1 MLERR
6 GLAVQIGTVSLI
18 GVLTQLAFLIANVIL
33 GRNLS
38 PGDFGRADLA
48 NKLINLSGYLGL
60 FGLNAALLRA
70 MPRHDLP
77 RFDWPAAA
85 PRVGLIA
92 GMVALSAGVLAAR
105 LYGLSVWQAGLLS
118 AAALFLSLS
127 IAASSIL
134 AIDRRFALAQWL
146 QQLWR
151 PALLLGTLSL
161 LLAGQLSLT
170 SVLCLYATAGLL
182 QVFLAAFAIRGVPR
196 GGEPLPMGRL
206 LREGAIFFG
215 LFLTSS
221 LMLRLDAFFLAGLIS
236 AEALGRYAAASNIAL
251 TGYGILAAGVAQV
264 VTPRIVSGEGLGLRR
279 LLIGL
284 TVLAG
289 GAGAL
294 LTWIGSPL
302 LHLIYGGQYGGDFQH
317 LLGLLCLA
325 GIIQVAYV
333 VPSAWLGAVA
343 SEKALRLFLAV
354 NILSLGINVILNTLL
369 IPRFGLEGAALAT
382 AASWAWR
389 WAWAIGFVIRIR
401 SHRGTGSK
409 GNNATNRP
417 PPADQESTAI

>member
-1 MLERR
+1 MAERR
-6 GLAVQIGTVSLI
+6 GLARQIGTVSVI
-18 GVLTQLAFLIANVIL
+18 GVLTQVAFLAANVLL

-48 NKLINLSGYLGL
+48 NKVINLSGYLGL

-70 MPRHDLP
+70 LPRQDLP
-77 RFDWPAAA
+77 RFNWPAAA

-92 GMVALSAGVLAAR
+92 GTVAMGAGILTLR
-105 LYGLSVWQAGLLS
+105 LYGVSAWQAALVS
-118 AAALFLSLS
+118 ISALFMSLS
-127 IAASSIL
+127 IASSSLL
-134 AIDRRFALAQWL
+134 AIDRRFALAQWT

-151 PALLLGTLSL
+151 PALLFGTVML
-161 LLAGQLSLT
+161 LLAGRLSLT
-170 SVLCLYATAGLL
+170 SVLVIYAVAGLL
-182 QVFLAAFAIRGVPR
+182 QLVLSQGAIRRVPR
-196 GGEPLPMGRL
+196 GTEPLPMGRL
-206 LREGAIFFG
+206 LREGSLFFG

-221 LMLRLDAFFLAGLIS
+221 LMLRLDAFFLAGLIN

-264 VTPRIVSGEGLGLRR
+264 VTPRIASGEGLALRN
-279 LLIGL
+279 LLIRLTLLAVGGGL
-284 TVLAG
+284 I
-289 GAGAL
+289 
-294 LTWIGSPL
+294 LTWVGTPL
-302 LHLIYGGQYGGDFQH
+302 IHLIYGGQYGGDFRM

-343 SEKALRLFLAV
+343 PEGALRLFLIV
-354 NILSLGINVILNTLL
+354 NVLSLGINVILNTLL

-389 WAWAIGFVIRIR
+389 WAWAIGFVFRIR
-401 SHRGTGSK
+401 SRRGVRREDSVTD
-409 GNNATNRP
+409 RP
-417 PPADQESTAI
+417 PPNDQESTTI